1 MIKKVLKFGVI
12 SGLIVSTIMAVSM
25 FIYSR
30 SDSGHGSGGMII
42 GYASMLLA
50 FSFIFVGIKQF
61 RDKNNGGV
69 ITFGKAWVI
78 GLLIAFVASTF
89 YVVTWMIEYYNFM
102 PDFMDKYAESMIKHA
117 QEAGASADE
126 MSKQMAD
133 IQWMKD
139 VYKNPLGVMAFTYF
153 EILPPGIVVS
163 LICAL
168 ILKRKVKKETAVIA

>member
-1 MIKKVLKFGVI
+1 MIKNVLKFGTI

-30 SDSGHGSGGMII
+30 SDSGHGSGGMVI

-69 ITFGKAWVI
+69 ITFGKAWAI
-78 GLLIAFVASTF
+78 GLLIAFIASTF
-89 YVVTWMIEYYNFM
+89 YVVTWLIEFYNFM
-102 PDFMDKYAESMIKHA
+102 PDFMDKYAASMIKQA
-117 QEAGASADE
+117 QDSGASGAELDA
-126 MSKQMAD
+126 KMAE
-133 IQWMKD
+133 IQQMKD
-139 VYKNPLGVMAFTYF
+139 VYKTPIGVIAFTYV
-153 EILPPGIVVS
+153 EVLPVGILVS

-168 ILKRKVKKETAVIA
+168 ILKRKVKKETVVTA